1 MTHAFPTRR
10 PSDLPAR
17 AVTNVNYY
25 ESDAYARGAGARLPT
40 EAEWEH
46 AASGLTPD
54 AGHFLDDAGPVRP
67 RATGPGDGLRDMFG
81 NVWEWTGSAY
91 LPYPGFAPV
100 EGAVGEY
107 NGKFMFGKFVLQG
120 GSCHPPRGHARAGSP
135 NFFY

>member
-1 MTHAFPTRR
+1 ME
-10 PSDLPAR
+10 PAA
-17 AVTNVNYY
+17 AVTHVNYY
-25 ESDAYARGAGARLPT
+25 EADAYARWAGARLPT

-107 NGKFMFGKFVLQG
+107 NGKFMCRSEEHTSEFQSLMRISYAVFCLKKKKK
-120 GSCHPPRGHARAGSP
+120 P
-135 NFFY
+135 NV